1 MNQKGQ
7 KGCDWDIVCEAADQ
21 GFRDGTNTLAC
32 IEMLERGNSEDVIKK
47 VERTPDAL
55 LACTL
60 IRDALLDRLLIT
72 VVRAYGPIHKGDFH
86 LRVAFKELD
95 RREPDDELPN
105 DVDGTALSDAIAL
118 WKEVG
123 TDRRL
128 GRLEHF
134 RNKVVAHQ
142 SRRNPDISAP
152 LIKDLFGFGR
162 HTCKIWERLSFAA
175 GSRKLQFEVQNRA
188 YQESANAF
196 WSIWLGK

>member
-1 MNQKGQ
+1 MGRRAR
-7 KGCDWDIVCEAADQ
+7 GCRP
-21 GFRDGTNTLAC
+21 GFRDGINTLAC

-95 RREPDDELPN
+95 RREPDDELPI

-123 TDRRL
+123 TDHRQKQ
-128 GRLEHF
+128 LEHF
-134 RNKVVAHQ
+134 RNKVVAHHSQ
-142 SRRNPDISAP
+142 RNPDISAP
-152 LIKDLFGFGR
+152 LIKDLMDSVDIPARYGRDFPLRPVPGSFNLKCRTVRIGKAPMRFGPIGWA
-162 HTCKIWERLSFAA
+162 K
-175 GSRKLQFEVQNRA
+175 
-188 YQESANAF
+188 
-196 WSIWLGK
+196 